1 MRADALAAHGLPS
14 AGSLPPSAGYLPLP
28 EETRALGCGRAPG
41 GGGLAAARAAAAR
54 RELRRELASGDVGSG
69 DVVPAGPNPNPSPE
83 PNPNPN
89 PNPNPYPK
97 PYPHPDPKP

>member
-1 MRADALAAHGLPS
+1 MRADALAAHG
-14 AGSLPPSAGYLPLP
+14 PPSAGYPPLP

-69 DVVPAGPNPNPSPE
+69 DVGSGDVVPAGPT
-83 PNPNPN
+83 PNPNP
-89 PNPNPYPK
+89 
-97 PYPHPDPKP
+97 